1 MARTNRPF
9 RPVAEGT
16 VTRAPEGSRLVRRT
30 FRTPLTTRV
39 LLLSAVAAVLVGTV
53 MVVLIVAVTGQRDA
67 ARSAFRS
74 QEALAAGNQLEKSL
88 LSIENGVRGYVA
100 SRRERFLDPANE
112 ALSSYPGEV
121 TRLSSLVDDDP
132 GQQTR
137 ATQIGGEI
145 DDYVKLWAR
154 PLIGVARRQAAQAR
168 RIVITNQGRLRLGRL
183 PRGFNRLFARERAVI
198 NAREERAEQGSSRAI
213 GVGAGGLA
221 LVILVALGVTLYLA
235 RAAVRPVV
243 TVAAATRRLAAGEL
257 EARVPARRHDEL
269 GDLARGFNAM
279 ADSLQRSRD
288 ELEHSNAELLRS
300 NAELDQFAS
309 VTSHDLQAPLTT
321 ISMYAELIE
330 RRHAADLNGGMALVD
345 GIRNATQEARTLIRD
360 LLEYSRAGR
369 GELALEAVPVADM
382 VNRALEALAGPIEA
396 AGARVTVGDLPV
408 VRVDRA
414 GVCRVFQNLIG
425 NAVKFTV
432 PDRPARVPV
441 GPARDG
447 SMGRVWVRDNGIG
460 MKAEDA
466 ERIFEPFKRLHGEDA
481 YPGTGIGLAICER
494 IITQHGGR
502 IWVTSTPGAG
512 STFLL
517 TLPAVETT

>member
-1 MARTNRPF
+1 
-9 RPVAEGT
+9 
-16 VTRAPEGSRLVRRT
+16 
-30 FRTPLTTRV
+30 V
-39 LLLSAVAAVLVGTV
+39 LLLSTAASVLIGAV

-74 QEALAAGNQLEKSL
+74 QDALAAGNQLEKSL
-88 LSIENGVRGYVA
+88 ITIENGVRGYVA

-121 TRLSSLVDDDP
+121 RRLSSLVGDDR
-132 GQQTR
+132 GQQAR
-137 ATQIGGEI
+137 ARQIGVEI
-145 DDYVKLWAR
+145 DDYVRLWAR
-154 PLIGVARRQAAQAR
+154 PLIAVARDRPAQAR
-168 RIVITNQGRLRLGRL
+168 SIVVTNGGRLRLATIQRD
-183 PRGFNRLFARERAVI
+183 FAHLFARERAVI
-198 NAREERAEQGSSRAI
+198 DAREASAEQRSSRAI
-213 GVGAGGLA
+213 AIGAGGLA
-221 LVILVALGVTLYLA
+221 LVLLVAAGVTLYLR
-235 RAAVRPVV
+235 RAVVRPVV
-243 TVAAATRRLAAGEL
+243 TVATATGRLAAGEL

-269 GDLARGFNAM
+269 GDLARGFNTM

-288 ELEHSNAELLRS
+288 QLEHSNAELKRS

-330 RRHAADLNGGMALVD
+330 RRHAGDLNGGMALVD

-369 GELALEAVPVADM
+369 GELSLEEVPVAHM
-382 VNRALEALAGPIEA
+382 VDRALEALAGPIEA
-396 AGARVTVGDLPV
+396 AGARVTAGELPV

-432 PDRPARVPV
+432 PGRPPEVTIGAE
-441 GPARDG
+441 RDG
-447 SMGRVWVRDNGIG
+447 AMWRISVRDNGIG
-460 MKAEDA
+460 MQPQDA
-466 ERIFEPFKRLHGEDA
+466 ERIFQPFRRLHGEEA

-494 IITQHGGR
+494 IVSQLGGR
-502 IWVTSTPGAG
+502 IWVTSAPGEG
-512 STFLL
+512 STFFF
-517 TLPAVETT
+517 TLPAMEA

>member
-1 MARTNRPF
+1 MRSVGGMGSSRAQWQTLPVARTNRPF

-112 ALSSYPGEV
+112 ALASYPGEV
-121 TRLSSLVDDDP
+121 RRLTTLVDDDP
-132 GQQTR
+132 GQQAR
-137 ATQIGGEI
+137 AQEIGGEI

-154 PLIGVARRQAAQAR
+154 PLIGVARRQPAQAR
-168 RIVITNQGRLRLGRL
+168 SIVITNQGRLRLDRIQ
-183 PRGFNRLFARERAVI
+183 RDFNGLFARERAVI
-198 NAREERAEQGSSRAI
+198 NAREKRAEQGSSRAI

-221 LVILVALGVTLYLA
+221 LVILVALGVTLYLR
-235 RAAVRPVV
+235 RAVVRPVV
-243 TVAAATRRLAAGEL
+243 TVAGATGRLAAGEL
-257 EARVPARRHDEL
+257 SARVPARRHDEL
-269 GDLARGFNAM
+269 GDLARGFNTM

-288 ELEHSNAELLRS
+288 ELEHSNAELKRS

-330 RRHAADLNGGMALVD
+330 RRHANDLNGGMALVD

-369 GELALEAVPVADM
+369 GELALEDVPADDM
-382 VNRALEALAGPIEA
+382 VTRALEALAGPIA
-396 AGARVTVGDLPV
+396 HAHARVSVDSLPV
-408 VRVDRA
+408 VTVDRA
-414 GVCRVFQNLIG
+414 SLTRVFQNLVG
-425 NAVKFTV
+425 NAVKFTG
-432 PDRPARVPV
+432 DRPPEVAIGAERE
-441 GPARDG
+441 
-447 SMGRVWVRDNGIG
+447 GRMWRFWVRDNGIG
-460 MKAEDA
+460 
-466 ERIFEPFKRLHGEDA
+466 
-481 YPGTGIGLAICER
+481 
-494 IITQHGGR
+494 
-502 IWVTSTPGAG
+502 
-512 STFLL
+512 
-517 TLPAVETT
+517 